1 MTEQFVR
8 KNTGIVNTDIQSL
21 RAVKARKTTSKKI
34 VMLEDRMKV
43 IENKIDDIIKAL
55 ERLNTH
61 E

>member
-21 RAVKARKTTSKKI
+21 RAAKARKISSKKI
-34 VMLEDRMKV
+34 FMLENRMEV
-43 IENKIDDIIKAL
+43 IENKIDDIIKVL

>member
-43 IENKIDDIIKAL
+43 IENKIDDIIKVL

>member
-21 RAVKARKTTSKKI
+21 RAAKARKISSKKI
-34 VMLEDRMKV
+34 FMLENRIEV
-43 IENKIDDIIKAL
+43 IENKIDDIIKVL

>member
-8 KNTGIVNTDIQSL
+8 KNTGIVNTDVQSL
-21 RAVKARKTTSKKI
+21 RAAKARKISSKKI
-34 VMLEDRMKV
+34 FMLENRIEV
-43 IENKIDDIIKAL
+43 IENKIDDIIKVL